1 MRAYPHRVV
10 RTGPTFLR
18 FVGLLPAALMTI
30 TGLACSSD
38 SDNSSGARMDGGPTG
53 DGSGGDLG
61 PSPRAAAIYDQS
73 RVVEFEVAFPAGE
86 WERLLTLMGEAH
98 TRWVTCSLRFEGE
111 AFPNAAC
118 RRKGNTAEWAA
129 EKKPQFVVRFNLAD
143 KNGRFRGLR
152 RLNFEAYDGLPAP
165 IRDRLAMSLMRQS
178 GVDAPRVNHARV
190 IKDGK
195 LLGLYMNIE
204 VVDREFL
211 EDHFGHADADGNLW
225 EDGLE
230 LSTNELVND
239 RTRLEALDALVEAEP
254 ETGDH
259 AAFYANLDTLMD
271 IDQVLREMAAET
283 AVTATD
289 NFSNGAPRNFY
300 YYEHPRRGFLVLPWD
315 LDLTFTEA
323 PADADPFSYSG
334 AQMPSK
340 LRRLMNQNP
349 AWRERYLA
357 ALIDI
362 RDNVLAGMPA
372 QVDQVC
378 AQIQDSVRQ
387 DTNRASDHAEL
398 IADCEEIKRAIVAR
412 VQALKIVLGR

>member
-1 MRAYPHRVV
+1 
-10 RTGPTFLR
+10 
-18 FVGLLPAALMTI
+18 
-30 TGLACSSD
+30 
-38 SDNSSGARMDGGPTG
+38 
-53 DGSGGDLG
+53 
-61 PSPRAAAIYDQS
+61 
-73 RVVEFEVAFPAGE
+73 
-86 WERLLTLMGEAH
+86 
-98 TRWVTCSLRFEGE
+98 
-111 AFPNAAC
+111 
-118 RRKGNTAEWAA
+118 
-129 EKKPQFVVRFNLAD
+129 
-143 KNGRFRGLR
+143 
-152 RLNFEAYDGLPAP
+152 
-165 IRDRLAMSLMRQS
+165 
-178 GVDAPRVNHARV
+178 
-190 IKDGK
+190 
-195 LLGLYMNIE
+195 
-204 VVDREFL
+204 
-211 EDHFGHADADGNLW
+211 
-225 EDGLE
+225 
-230 LSTNELVND
+230 
-239 RTRLEALDALVEAEP
+239 
-254 ETGDH
+254 
-259 AAFYANLDTLMD
+259 MD